1 MGLRPLGEACFRAP
15 AHPEYPAER
24 LFGGQLVAQALYA
37 AGRTVPSASP
47 HSLHSY
53 FLKPAVSAEPVDYR
67 VGLLKHGRNLT
78 ARRVDAV
85 QAGRTVFTLTASFEV
100 GQAAGDQAFSA
111 WPSQFRLGPDDCQP
125 DPAFAGAPI
134 ATFPATDDFEVRF
147 PPTRSAGPRAFH
159 PCWVRSRAELEDDP
173 LLRVCAVAF
182 VSDMGV
188 LSGCVPAEEAAA
200 AYRGASLDHA
210 VWFGSVTRLEEWHLF
225 EFQPLL
231 RTGRRGF
238 GQGCLRAA
246 AGPVAALVAQEGYF
260 EPALRRPPARTP
272 KPQVPNVNDM

>member
-1 MGLRPLGEACFRAP
+1 LTPTRIGFRDLIGLRPLGEACFQAP

-24 LFGGQLVAQALYA
+24 LFGGQLVSQALYA
-37 AGRTVPSASP
+37 AGRTVSSAMLP
-47 HSLHSY
+47 HSLHAY

-67 VGLLKHGRNLT
+67 VVLLKQGRNLS

-85 QAGRTVFTLTASFEV
+85 QAGRTVFTLTASFEL
-100 GQAAGDQAFSA
+100 GQAAGDQALSD

-125 DPAFAGAPI
+125 DPAFAGAPLV
-134 ATFPATDDFEVRF
+134 TFPATDDFELRF
-147 PPTRSAGPRAFH
+147 PPARSAGPRAFH
-159 PCWVRSRAELEDDP
+159 PCWVRSRADLGDDP
-173 LLRVCAVAF
+173 LLRACAVAF

-188 LSGCVPAEEAAA
+188 LSGCVPAEEAAV

-210 VWFGSVTRLEEWHLF
+210 LWFGSMTRLEEWHLF
-225 EFQPLL
+225 ELQPLL
-231 RTGRRGF
+231 RTGRRGL

-260 EPALRRPPARTP
+260 EPAL
-272 KPQVPNVNDM
+272 